1 MRFGNF
7 LYPTSVEASQ
17 DSQAIDNCLRE
28 VELSEELGL
37 DAIWMAEHH
46 FAGEVAYADPLVFG
60 GAIAMRTKRVLLGIG
75 VVEMAL
81 HHPVRLAVQSA
92 LLDNLSHGRLVLG
105 TGRGSS
111 YSAYEYAGF
120 GTTVDEARERMDEA
134 EDLLVKSWT
143 TDALDYRG
151 KYWQVR
157 FPSVRPRP
165 YQKPHPPLA
174 RACLTEESLMD
185 MARRG
190 RPVLLRGRSI
200 THLRQQIQ
208 LYRDTM
214 LSAGYSEEAV
224 EQNVDRSW
232 IWREMYLAETDYQ
245 ALDEFLPGVE
255 RVMHHLNDMRQRW
268 NPEDRPMPPNPPVTP
283 RSAYLEEPNPDVFES
298 LLGSPK
304 RVAEQVAQ
312 LRDAGVRNLLLAN
325 LGVVPPEK
333 AEKSWRLM
341 AEKVI
346 PLFR

>member
-1 MRFGNF
+1 
-7 LYPTSVEASQ
+7 
-17 DSQAIDNCLRE
+17 
-28 VELSEELGL
+28 
-37 DAIWMAEHH
+37 
-46 FAGEVAYADPLVFG
+46 
-60 GAIAMRTKRVLLGIG
+60 
-75 VVEMAL
+75 
-81 HHPVRLAVQSA
+81 
-92 LLDNLSHGRLVLG
+92 
-105 TGRGSS
+105 
-111 YSAYEYAGF
+111 
-120 GTTVDEARERMDEA
+120 
-134 EDLLVKSWT
+134 
-143 TDALDYRG
+143 
-151 KYWQVR
+151 
-157 FPSVRPRP
+157 
-165 YQKPHPPLA
+165 
-174 RACLTEESLMD
+174 
-185 MARRG
+185 
-190 RPVLLRGRSI
+190 
-200 THLRQQIQ
+200 
-208 LYRDTM
+208 M

-232 IWREMYLAETDYQ
+232 IWREMYLAETDDQ

>member
-7 LYPTSVEASQ
+7 LYPTSVEASH
-17 DSQAIDNCLRE
+17 DSQAIDDCLRE

-37 DAIWMAEHH
+37 DAVWMAEHH

-92 LLDNLSHGRLVLG
+92 LLDNLSRGRLVLG

-111 YSAYEYAGF
+111 YSAYEYVGF
-120 GTTVDEARERMDEA
+120 GITVTEARERMDEA

-143 TDALDYRG
+143 TDALDFQG

-157 FPSVRPRP
+157 FPSVRPQP

-174 RACLTEESLMD
+174 RVCLTEESLMD

-200 THLRQQIQ
+200 THLGQQIQ

-214 LSAGYSEEAV
+214 LSAGYTEEAV
-224 EQNVDRSW
+224 EQNVDQSW
-232 IWREMYLAETDYQ
+232 VWREMYLAETNDQ
-245 ALDEFLPGVE
+245 ALDEFLPGVQK
-255 RVMHHLNDMRQRW
+255 VIHHLNDMRQRW
-268 NPEDRPMPPNPPVTP
+268 NPKDQPMPPNPPVTP
-283 RSAYLEEPNPDVFES
+283 RSAYLEEPNPNVFES

>member
-7 LYPTSVEASQ
+7 LYPTSIEASN
-17 DSQAIDNCLRE
+17 DSQAIDDCLRE

-37 DAIWMAEHH
+37 DAVWMAEHH

-81 HHPVRLAVQSA
+81 HHPVRLAIQSA

-111 YSAYEYAGF
+111 YSAYEYSGF
-120 GTTVDEARERMDEA
+120 GTTVAEARERMDEA

-143 TDALDYRG
+143 TDALEYQG

-174 RACLTEESLMD
+174 RACLTEETLTD

-200 THLRQQIQ
+200 THLGQQIQ
-208 LYRDTM
+208 LYRNTM
-214 LSAGYSEEAV
+214 LSAGYSEEAI
-224 EQNVDRSW
+224 EQNIDQSW
-232 IWREMYLAETDYQ
+232 IWREMYLAETDDQ
-245 ALDEFLPGVE
+245 ALDEFLPGVQ
-255 RVMHHLNDMRQRW
+255 RVMNHLNDMRQRW
-268 NPEDRPMPPNPPVTP
+268 NPEDQPMPPNPPVTP
-283 RSAYLEEPNPDVFES
+283 RSAYLDEPNPDVFES

-312 LRDAGVRNLLLAN
+312 LRDAGVRNLLMAN
-325 LGVVPPEK
+325 LGVVSPEK

-346 PLFR
+346 PRFR